1 MLWVCTYT
9 IAIGS
14 VFGWKYVHILFEWKC
29 IYTYLFEK
37 SIYTYFFFF
46 DKWVYVYVDTRSI
59 CTYFLTNEYY
69 LPWTGVSVHTSLRV
83 YCFTTSIYLSDCFW
97 SPMHRMLRGRRRD
110 EPWTR
115 GPADDVGD
123 ADVAYSTRCVLL
135 PGSQRIRNH
144 TELLSWSNDLTERRS
159 DADCQFGHVC

>member
-1 MLWVCTYT
+1 M
-9 IAIGS
+9 
-14 VFGWKYVHILFEWKC
+14 YVYYNNRFRFWMEVRTHTFWMEVYIYILIWEEYIHIL
-29 IYTYLFEK
+29 
-37 SIYTYFFFF
+37 FF
-46 DKWVYVYVDTRSI
+46 DKWVYVYVYTRSI